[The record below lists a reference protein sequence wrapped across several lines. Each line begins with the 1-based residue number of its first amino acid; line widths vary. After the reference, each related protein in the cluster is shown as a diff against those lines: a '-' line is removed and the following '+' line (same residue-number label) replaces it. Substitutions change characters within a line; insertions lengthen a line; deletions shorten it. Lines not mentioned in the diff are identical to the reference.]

1 MDIYYDRLKLKS
13 DMGKALRHVVL
24 AVWCVTTVF
33 PFLWVFLISFKKNSQ
48 IFTDPFGIPDPWVTA
63 NFPTVFRKLD
73 IVSGL
78 GNSLI
83 YSLATVFLVCLLS
96 SMTGFYLAKY
106 AKRNLLYMYFILGM
120 MIPAQAIAIPMFVKL
135 RDAGLNNTRPGII
148 LVYTVV
154 ELGFAIFVMTGF
166 IKRSVPDE
174 LLEAAAIDGCSMT
187 GMFFRVAFPL
197 MKTGVATVGTF
208 VFLHIWNEF
217 FFGLILLTNAK
228 LTSLNLTTY
237 KLRGQYSSDYGMLA
251 AGIIILAVPALVIY
265 AIFQEQVVKGLTAG
279 AVKE

>member
-1 MDIYYDRLKLKS
+1 MDQGLIAIIITICIIIGAIKTRRTVECMLLGS
-13 DMGKALRHVVL
+13 LVAAFFAFEGNFLAQWCVVL
-24 AVWCVTTVF
+24 QEMLAEEVW
-33 PFLWVFLISFKKNSQ
+33 
-48 IFTDPFGIPDPWVTA
+48 
-63 NFPTVFRKLD
+63 
-73 IVSGL
+73 
-78 GNSLI
+78 
-83 YSLATVFLVCLLS
+83 VFLVCLLS

>member
-1 MDIYYDRLKLKS
+1 MKDYDRLKLKS

-174 LLEAAAIDGCSMT
+174 LLEAAANDRDVLPGCVPFDENRGCDGGDVC
-187 GMFFRVAFPL
+187 
-197 MKTGVATVGTF
+197 
-208 VFLHIWNEF
+208 I
-217 FFGLILLTNAK
+217 
-228 LTSLNLTTY
+228 
-237 KLRGQYSSDYGMLA
+237 
-251 AGIIILAVPALVIY
+251 PAYL
-265 AIFQEQVVKGLTAG
+265 E
-279 AVKE
+279 